1 MAQLVDWRGHPVP
14 PHVREALES
23 PWRGQEHLCCKEARD
38 VLAFFSDTPKL
49 TNQAEIMEEAAAPET
64 LTARQNVKTVMRIKA
79 EGGRATAHKFSF
91 GRINPTRLL
100 ELVIKSD
107 AVPDEE

>member
-1 MAQLVDWRGHPVP
+1 M
-14 PHVREALES
+14 
-23 PWRGQEHLCCKEARD
+23 
-38 VLAFFSDTPKL
+38 LAFFSDTPKL